1 MSLTGIENGRASFA
15 FSCARE
21 GSELKAVNKEY
32 KAYVRKIPALIR
44 TNGLGATM
52 AFLAAKKDQDPSKKG
67 YAYLKVYQQ
76 IGDWLARKGLIH
88 ADQGPLEKQVI
99 EMDSLAYRV
108 TTAEVLALF
117 RWLTRFAEALI
128 EGETN
133 E

>member
-1 MSLTGIENGRASFA
+1 M
-15 FSCARE
+15 
-21 GSELKAVNKEY
+21 
-32 KAYVRKIPALIR
+32 IR
-44 TNGLGATM
+44 RPPRSTLFPYTTL
-52 AFLAAKKDQDPSKKG
+52 FRS
-67 YAYLKVYQQ
+67 
-76 IGDWLARKGLIH
+76 GDWLARKELIH